1 MSNVNGKIISVPLI
15 IIIIIITMM
24 TVIIIII
31 TNFFLKT
38 LTLKSHSNGNS

>member
-1 MSNVNGKIISVPLI
+1 MSNVNGKIISVPL